1 MSCDST
7 NSNTDEQSKGPSAG
21 RVSFNAS
28 TRTSINSTFN
38 LSNRTDI
45 LEQSDREIISPDMI
59 YEQRAKMEEKMAYKE
74 DKDNIMEQQLLQPVK
89 KESLQPPPTQEE
101 EEEEAHQASVQDCI
115 NQRLQARAQTLNI
128 DLNENRK
135 QRSQTPMQK
144 REPSISFPSCLSEL
158 EHPPN
163 LPLENEAS
171 GVLCVSDRT
180 NPLEMSDRDT
190 ITPSMIHDQRAKEQ
204 AKLFGSQ
211 SQQRKGASSSQSSSG
226 ESSIPGAI
234 RIGSDSPIY
243 SQGLTGV
250 EADGAPKAPNL
261 QKVGSLVSLDEH
273 RAVEAKLVDHEENS
287 DFFKA
292 KLEEEAELYREQMRK
307 EMKEERE
314 NSGIVIATVTKDDP
328 CSNLVSYFKFHKY
341 KILGFLV
348 LLAGGI
354 VATVLIAFAPESTPG
369 PTSSPTELPL
379 VYDPPTAEA
388 CLAISQ
394 GKVVEGQDD
403 MVLEVLDVEVDVSLD
418 SEHVDTA
425 TLLASLEAI
434 MKERL
439 VPAFSECP
447 FEEPN
452 TRKLLRGRDLGS
464 DNPKYAIANTVLEFR
479 ERQGVSCNEASIQP
493 CHRIVMKVEL
503 FLKGHEYVSTLMN
516 MVYDVGLKRP
526 LVVTL
531 GVGAPYV
538 AIDFVAINSV
548 IPSASTLKPTEL
560 PLFYDPA
567 TPQDCESVALGLNLE
582 GQEDMS
588 TELLDVEVDVTL
600 DSDAL
605 DIVPL
610 LQSLEDVMQER
621 LVPALSHCPFEGNI
635 RRSLERSE
643 NSMYAVAN
651 TFLKLEDRPG
661 VPCSERSP
669 QPCHRIVM
677 KLELFLKGHEYVSTL
692 MNLVYDLR
700 KDRPVVE
707 TLGLGSPYVAIDF
720 VAINSGTSTT
730 TVVGTVAPT
739 TVGSGVEI
747 KGFLENDNGI

>member
-1 MSCDST
+1 MSSNST
-7 NSNTDEQSKGPSAG
+7 NSNTDEQSKRASAG

-38 LSNRTDI
+38 MSNRTDI
-45 LEQSDREIISPDMI
+45 LEQSENEIISPDMI
-59 YEQRAKMEEKMAYKE
+59 YEQRAKMEEKMAYKDDE
-74 DKDNIMEQQLLQPVK
+74 DNMEQQVLQPVK
-89 KESLQPPPTQEE
+89 KESLQPPPTEE
-101 EEEEAHQASVQDCI
+101 ETAHQASVQDYI

-128 DLNENRK
+128 DLNENRE
-135 QRSQTPMQK
+135 QGSQTPMQK

-163 LPLENEAS
+163 LPIDNDAS

-180 NPLEMSDRDT
+180 NPLDMSDRDA
-190 ITPSMIHDQRAKEQ
+190 ITPSMIQDQRAKEQ

-211 SQQRKGASSSQSSSG
+211 SQGKSANSSQSSSG
-226 ESSIPGAI
+226 QSSVPGAI

-250 EADGAPKAPNL
+250 GADGAPKAPNL
-261 QKVGSLVSLDEH
+261 KKVGSLVSLDEH
-273 RAVEAKLVDHEENS
+273 RAVEAKLVDQEENS

-314 NSGIVIATVTKDDP
+314 NSGIVIATATTDDP
-328 CSNLVSYFKFHKY
+328 CSNLVSFFKFHKY
-341 KILGFLV
+341 KVLGFLV
-348 LLAGGI
+348 LLAGAI
-354 VATVLIAFAPESTPG
+354 AATVLIAFAPEATPA

-394 GKVVEGQDD
+394 GEVLDGQDD
-403 MVLEVLDVEVDVSLD
+403 MVVEVLDVEVDVSLD
-418 SEHVDTA
+418 SEDVDIA
-425 TLLASLEAI
+425 TLLPSLEAM

-464 DNPKYAIANTVLEFR
+464 DNPKFAIANTVLELR

-493 CHRIVMKVEL
+493 CHRIVMKVEF

-538 AIDFVAINSV
+538 TIDFVAINSV
-548 IPSASTLKPTEL
+548 LVIPSAPTLAPTEL
-560 PLFYDPA
+560 PLFYDPP
-567 TPQDCESVALGLNLE
+567 TLQDCESIALGLNLE
-582 GQEDMS
+582 GQEDMV
-588 TELLDVEVDVTL
+588 TELLDVEVDVAL

-621 LVPALSHCPFEGNI
+621 LVPALSHCPFEEGNT
-635 RRSLERSE
+635 RRSLEGSE

-661 VPCSERSP
+661 VSCSERSP

-720 VAINSGTSTT
+720 VAINSGTPTT
-730 TVVGTVAPT
+730 TLVGTIAPT
-739 TVGSGVEI
+739 TIDSGVEI
-747 KGFLENDNGI
+747 KSFLENDNGI